1 MDQCEFLD
9 ICFFAKNSGD
19 SSLKDSY
26 CDSNPLRC
34 ARFMVYQGA
43 GVDKA
48 PDELMPDEKMKAYE
62 ILAEN

>member
-9 ICFFAKNSGD
+9 ICYFAKNVSDSG
-19 SSLKDSY
+19 LKESY

-34 ARFMVYQGA
+34 ARFMIFQ
-43 GVDKA
+43 GVDESKV

-62 ILAEN
+62 ILAEG